1 AGEEALDGMK
11 VDAEG
16 HLFVSGPGGVWVIS
30 PTGRHL
36 GTLRFAELP
45 ANMAWGD
52 PDGRTLYLT
61 ARTSVYRLRL
71 RAARVPPR
79 SPGRG
84 PVKPD
89 ALQVGVGLRPAHYAG
104 VLECPPDLDFFE
116 VISENFLGLQS
127 GRGGGRPVEVLERVR
142 GCRPVRLHG
151 VSMNI
156 GSTDPLRQ
164 DYLACLRR
172 LADRIEPDC
181 VSDHL
186 CWTGVGGEN
195 LHDLLPLPWTEE
207 ALAHVSSRVD
217 AVQEHLGRRLI
228 LENPSSYLGYRHS
241 TLREWEFLGE
251 VARRT
256 GAGILLDVN
265 NVFVTAENHGFDP
278 LLYLEGLPR
287 EQVAQFHLSG
297 HDDSG
302 PIRIDTH
309 DRE

>member
-1 AGEEALDGMK
+1 M
-11 VDAEG
+11 
-16 HLFVSGPGGVWVIS
+16 
-30 PTGRHL
+30 
-36 GTLRFAELP
+36 
-45 ANMAWGD
+45 
-52 PDGRTLYLT
+52 
-61 ARTSVYRLRL
+61 
-71 RAARVPPR
+71 
-79 SPGRG
+79 
-84 PVKPD
+84 KPD
-89 ALQVGVGLRPAHYAG
+89 TLQVGVGLRPAHYAG

-309 DRE
+309 DREVSDPVWSLFRRAVERFGPLPTLVEWDERLPSFQVLLGEAHRARTILAEISDVQPSLAG